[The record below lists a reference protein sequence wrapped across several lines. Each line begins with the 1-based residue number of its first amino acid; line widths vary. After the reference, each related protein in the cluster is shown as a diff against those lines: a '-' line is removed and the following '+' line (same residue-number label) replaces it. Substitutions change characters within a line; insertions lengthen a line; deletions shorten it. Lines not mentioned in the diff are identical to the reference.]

1 MWPFGQKKNEL
12 LTISLTPQNLT
23 CSWITR
29 SKGGKTT
36 SRLKAYT
43 RIAIKQFAFSQAV
56 LFNPTIIKKH
66 ITTFIK
72 EHNAA
77 HIPVAFS
84 VAGPKVF
91 EKIVHLNT
99 ACPTTQEFGL
109 PELKNLNWDAVYLCP
124 SQRNGFDF
132 FVCGIKPEH
141 LFSYQLLALS
151 SDINLVSITTE
162 QLAHLQLYKY
172 VHGDT
177 FRQSTLSL
185 DLFAQRYNP
194 HSLCNANTLESILSI
209 DHHLAIDIHKEY
221 SFLASCLGLFLSE
234 GSV

>member
-1 MWPFGQKKNEL
+1 MWPFGQKRNEL
-12 LTISLTPQNLT
+12 VTISLTPQNLT
-23 CSWITR
+23 CSLIAQ
-29 SKGGKTT
+29 SKEKKTT

-43 RIAIKQFAFSQAV
+43 RIPIKQFAFSQAV
-56 LFNPTIIKKH
+56 LFNPTIIKNH
-66 ITTFIK
+66 IIKFIK
-72 EHNAA
+72 EQNAA
-77 HIPVAFS
+77 HIPAAFS

-99 ACPTTQEFGL
+99 ASPTTQEFGL
-109 PELKNLNWDAVYLCP
+109 SELKNLNWDAIYLCP

-151 SDINLVSITTE
+151 ADINLITLTTE

-177 FRQSTLSL
+177 FRQSTLSM
-185 DLFAQRYNP
+185 DLLAQRYNP
-194 HSLCNANTLESILSI
+194 HSLCNANILEDVLTI
-209 DHHLAIDIHKEY
+209 DHHLTIDVNKEY
-221 SFLASCLGLFLSE
+221 PFLASCLGLFLSE
-234 GSV
+234 GAV